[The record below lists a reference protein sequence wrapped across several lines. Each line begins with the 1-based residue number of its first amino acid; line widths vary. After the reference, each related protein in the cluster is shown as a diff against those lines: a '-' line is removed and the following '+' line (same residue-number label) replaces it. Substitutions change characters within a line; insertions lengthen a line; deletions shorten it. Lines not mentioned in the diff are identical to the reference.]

1 MNNVTDM
8 SFMFSENQAF
18 NQNISSW
25 DVSSVTNMRRM
36 FRLSGPFNQNLGSWN
51 VNNVTDCNGFCYS
64 TPNWTSTKPS
74 FSNCGET
81 ECE

>member
-1 MNNVTDM
+1 
-8 SFMFSENQAF
+8 MFSENQAF
-18 NQNISSW
+18 NQDISSW

-36 FRLSGPFNQNLGSWN
+36 FRLSGLFNQNLGSWN

>member
-1 MNNVTDM
+1 